1 MPTIPFGT
9 QLIGQTEKS
18 LNAILD
24 RELAGSGVTEPQWV
38 ALVLAVMAGGTTDRA
53 QLVARIAAALK
64 SADDAA
70 EARIAELT
78 DAGLLTASVDDE
90 QVNVTDAGHSMH
102 SGIRERVVEIT
113 QRLWGDLP
121 AEELETAGHVLNTVL
136 ERANAEL
143 D

>member
-1 MPTIPFGT
+1 MPSIPFGT

-38 ALVLAVMAGGTTDRA
+38 ALVFAVLAGGTTDRA

-78 DAGLLTASVDDE
+78 DAGLLAASVDDE
-90 QVNVTDAGHSMH
+90 QVNVTDAGQSMH

-121 AEELETAGHVLNTVL
+121 AEELETAGRVLNTVL

>member
-1 MPTIPFGT
+1 MPSIPFGT

-78 DAGLLTASVDDE
+78 DAGLLAASVDDE
-90 QVNVTDAGHSMH
+90 QANVTEAGQSMH

-121 AEELETAGHVLNTVL
+121 AEELETAGRVLNTVL